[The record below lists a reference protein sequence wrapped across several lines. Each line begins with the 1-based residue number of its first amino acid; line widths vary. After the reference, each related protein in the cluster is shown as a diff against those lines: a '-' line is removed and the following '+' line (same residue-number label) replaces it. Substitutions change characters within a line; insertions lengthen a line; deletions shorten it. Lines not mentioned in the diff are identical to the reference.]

1 MATPLHIKSDA
12 LRPLAVLST
21 VAQGGA
27 PYYRELIHNTDPF
40 IAAGAW
46 CAMLNE
52 RLMSRRN
59 WDEVLPFCRYGAVR
73 NRAFTYFQ
81 AKMEPD
87 YARQAAE
94 AGLETTVDH
103 AQALM
108 LAQLNRDDAA
118 AAEAEGLFYLATGDL
133 SHLKNATQTAE
144 AAGGWRAGLPWA
156 LRTLCISPL
165 SPASAQLMFAV
176 LDAGSQTDLLEEV
189 AEIFISRNLHLQ
201 ASQIFLASVAMNR
214 GNAELCLSK
223 LKPLDDARIT
233 GNKAL
238 APFLGAVHALRAQAE
253 EKLGHY
259 KKAYEAYAALNQAE
273 RSSTVDPAIF
283 YKGVEIR
290 GKINVPPLPADEHPN
305 VLQML
310 GFPRSGTTLLE
321 NVLNAHPMIET
332 FEEIPALNMAISRIE
347 KAALGELGTEPPE
360 QTFLAARKRYYDE
373 VESRRRKTDASVLV
387 DKMPSRSADA
397 AFISKLFPE
406 WRYIFSIRHP
416 FDAVLSCF
424 KQRFVPNPAMENF
437 RTIEGA
443 VRAYDFTMTEWFK
456 VHSRDMDDANVHYV
470 RYDELVT
477 DFDRVT
483 RGVLDFLGVPWDD
496 SVQDFAKA
504 ADNRAAKTP
513 SYQKVRQGLSIGVQT
528 QWRNYG
534 FVFQSDAAKPL
545 LKWVEFFGYE
555 LE

>member
-1 MATPLHIKSDA
+1 MAAPLHIKSDA

-21 VAQGGA
+21 VSQGGA
-27 PYYRELIHNTDPF
+27 AYYRELRGSADAF

-46 CAMLNE
+46 CAMLDE
-52 RLMSRRN
+52 KLMSRRN
-59 WDEVLPFCRYGAVR
+59 WDEVLPLCHHGAVR
-73 NRAFTYFQ
+73 SRAFAFFQ

-94 AGLETTVDH
+94 TALEPAADA
-103 AQALM
+103 AQSLM
-108 LAQLNRDDAA
+108 LAQLDRDDAGAA
-118 AAEAEGLFYLATGDL
+118 AAEGALYLATGDL
-133 SHLKNATQTAE
+133 THLKNATQTAE
-144 AAGGWRAGLPWA
+144 AAAGWRAGLPWA
-156 LRTLCISPL
+156 IRMLCISPL
-165 SPASAQLMFAV
+165 NPASAQLMFAV

-189 AEIFISRNLHLQ
+189 AEIFVGRNLHLQ
-201 ASQIFLASVAMNR
+201 ASQIFLASAAMNR

-259 KKAYEAYAALNQAE
+259 KKAYDAYVALNQAE
-273 RSSTVDPAIF
+273 RSPAHDPSF
-283 YKGVEIR
+283 FFKGTELR

-305 VLQML
+305 VIQML

-332 FEEIPALNMAISRIE
+332 FEEIPALNMAINRIE
-347 KAALGELGTEPPE
+347 KAAMGELGPELPE

-373 VESRRRKTDASVLV
+373 VQSRRRKAGASVLV
-387 DKMPSRSADA
+387 DKLPIRSADA

-416 FDAVLSCF
+416 YDVVLSCF

-437 RTIEGA
+437 RTIEGV

-456 VHSRDMDDANVHYV
+456 FHSRSMDEPSVHYV

-477 DFDRVT
+477 DFERVT
-483 RGVLDFLGVPWDD
+483 RGVLDFAGVPWNDA
-496 SVQDFAKA
+496 VQDFAKA
-504 ADNRAAKTP
+504 AEDRAAKTP

-534 FVFQSDAAKPL
+534 FVFQSDAVKPL
-545 LKWVEFFGYE
+545 RKWVEFFGYE
-555 LE
+555 AE

>member
-1 MATPLHIKSDA
+1 MAAPLHIKSDA
-12 LRPLAVLST
+12 LRPLTALSA

-27 PYYRELIHNTDPF
+27 AYYRELKNSADPF
-40 IAAGAW
+40 IATGAW
-46 CAMLNE
+46 CAMLDE
-52 RLMSRRN
+52 KLMSRRN
-59 WDEVLPFCRYGAVR
+59 WDEVLPFCPYGAVR
-73 NRAFTYFQ
+73 GRAYTYFQ

-94 AGLETTVDH
+94 TALETTADH
-103 AQALM
+103 PQALM

-118 AAEAEGLFYLATGDL
+118 AAEAEGALYLATGDL
-133 SHLKNATQTAE
+133 TYLKNATQTAE
-144 AAGGWRAGLPWA
+144 AAAGWRAGLPWA
-156 LRTLCISPL
+156 LRMLCIAPL
-165 SPASAQLMFAV
+165 APASAQLMFAV

-201 ASQIFLASVAMNR
+201 ASQIFLASAAMNR
-214 GNAELCLSK
+214 GNAALCLAK

-238 APFLGAVHALRAQAE
+238 MPFLGAVHALRAQAE

-259 KKAYEAYAALNQAE
+259 KKAYDAYVALNRAE
-273 RSSTVDPAIF
+273 RSPENDPTFF
-283 YKGVEIR
+283 YKGIELR
-290 GKINVPPLPADEHPN
+290 GKINVPPLPDDAHPD
-305 VLQML
+305 VIQML

-332 FEEIPALNMAISRIE
+332 FEEIPALNMATNRIE
-347 KAALGELGTEPPE
+347 KAALGELGAEPPE
-360 QTFLAARKRYYDE
+360 QTFLAARKRYYDD
-373 VESRRRKTDASVLV
+373 VQSWRRKDGADVLV
-387 DKMPSRSADA
+387 DKLPIRTSDA
-397 AFISKLFPE
+397 VFIDKLFPE

-416 FDAVLSCF
+416 YDAVLSCF

-437 RTIEGA
+437 RSIEA
-443 VRAYDFTMTEWFK
+443 AARAYDFTMSEWFK
-456 VHSRDMDDANVHYV
+456 VHARSMDDPNVHYV

-477 DFDRVT
+477 DFERVT
-483 RGVLDFLGVPWDD
+483 RGVLDFVGVPWNDA
-496 SVQDFAKA
+496 VQDFAKA
-504 ADNRAAKTP
+504 AENRAAKTP
-513 SYQKVRQGLSIGVQT
+513 SYQKVRQGLGIGVQT

-545 LKWVEFFGYE
+545 RKWVEFFGYE